1 MTERLD
7 RIEASIEDLTNAL
20 DVLVT
25 QFIRPTAQQASAN
38 FERLE
43 RIESALEQLVTLMLS
58 NEQQIAANTDQIAAN
73 ASQVAQN
80 AGQIAANASQV
91 AQNAEAI
98 TRLEVVT
105 TENAQTVSRLERLFE
120 TMLQENR
127 SDRAEWRSRIS
138 NLEQAS

>member
-43 RIESALEQLVTLMLS
+43 RIESALEQVVTLMLS

-73 ASQVAQN
+73 ASQ
-80 AGQIAANASQV
+80 I

-98 TRLEVVT
+98 TRLEIVT